1 MMLRLLFSG
10 LFLAVVLA
18 ATPALAKTGYTFK
31 YDQYS
36 LNPATAATEIAAEPL
51 SVQAG
56 FVKGEGFG
64 QIYRPTPSMFPVELL
79 GVDIFVAGPPNL
91 LKSSAHAN
99 IEVWFHDGLD
109 ANPDQEAPDF
119 VLRTRDVMDSGSG
132 NLGAPL
138 KGGSVM
144 SFDFDWST
152 EEGHPAVINSGAF
165 TILVRFD
172 EDAADLSEEWGTFQ
186 CIQAPD
192 LGACG
197 CQQVGVPADKAVTVN
212 SNVIHVVSSGCGG
225 SASNWIYSD
234 KAGIAGDFIIRV
246 RSNVAQNCV
255 PNCSGGKNCG
265 LDGCGGTCGSCEEGW
280 SCTLGICEEDDIC
293 QPACTGKDC
302 GSDGCGGTCGFCD
315 EGEDCQAG
323 ACLTLDTDTLSEDTF
338 LPEEDTL
345 APEDTFGTDACVPDC
360 EDKTCGSDGCGGQC
374 GACEGDFVC
383 QAGAC
388 VDASEVLVPEILS
401 VSPGTVYNNVN
412 TKISVTGKNFGTVK
426 LVKLGAVD
434 LFNPVTISAGLI
446 EATVP
451 EGVDPGYY
459 DVIAVFEDDQTAVL
473 YNGLEVA
480 KKGGGGGGG
489 CAASPE
495 ANPALPLLLLALA
508 ALALARRKL
517 A

>member
-1 MMLRLLFSG
+1 MMRRLLFTG
-10 LFLAVVLA
+10 LLLAAVLV

-36 LNPATAATEIAAEPL
+36 LNPSTAATEIAAEPL

-64 QIYRPTPSMFPVELL
+64 QIYRPSQTMFPVELL

-99 IEVWFHDGLD
+99 IEVWFHDGAD

-119 VLRTRDVMDSGSG
+119 VLRTRDVLDSGSG

-152 EEGHPAVINSGAF
+152 EEGHPAIMNSGAF
-165 TILVRFD
+165 TILIRFD
-172 EDAADLSEEWGTFQ
+172 EDASDLSEEWGTIQ
-186 CIQAPD
+186 CMQAPD

-197 CQQVGVPADKAVTVN
+197 CQQVGVPADKSVTVS
-212 SNVIHVVSSGCGG
+212 SNVIHVVAGGCGG
-225 SASNWIYSD
+225 AASNWIYSD

-246 RSNVAQNCV
+246 RTNVNQACV

-265 LDGCGGTCGSCEEGW
+265 DDGCGGICGTCDEGW
-280 SCTLGICEEDDIC
+280 SCHLGICKEDEVC

-302 GSDGCGGTCGFCD
+302 GDDGCGGSCGPCD
-315 EGEDCQAG
+315 EGEECQLG
-323 ACLTLDTDTLSEDTF
+323 ACVTVEADTLGEDTS
-338 LPEEDTL
+338 LPKDTEYLEDTL
-345 APEDTFGTDACVPDC
+345 DQDACTPDC
-360 EDKTCGSDGCGGQC
+360 TDRVCGSDGCGGQC
-374 GACEGDFVC
+374 GTCEGDFVC
-383 QAGAC
+383 QSGAC
-388 VDASEVLVPEILS
+388 VDAGEVLVPEILT
-401 VSPGTVYNNVN
+401 VSPDSVYNNVN
-412 TKISVTGKNFGTVK
+412 TKISITGKNFGTVK

-434 LFNPVTISAGLI
+434 LFNPVTISSGLM

-451 EGVDPGYY
+451 EGVEPGYY
-459 DVIAVFEDDQTAVL
+459 DIIAVFDDDQTAVL
-473 YNGLEVA
+473 SHGLEVLR
-480 KKGGGGGGG
+480 KKSGGGGG
-489 CAASPE
+489 CAASPS
-495 ANPALPLLLLALA
+495 ALPTLPLLLLALA
-508 ALALARRKL
+508 ALALARRKR